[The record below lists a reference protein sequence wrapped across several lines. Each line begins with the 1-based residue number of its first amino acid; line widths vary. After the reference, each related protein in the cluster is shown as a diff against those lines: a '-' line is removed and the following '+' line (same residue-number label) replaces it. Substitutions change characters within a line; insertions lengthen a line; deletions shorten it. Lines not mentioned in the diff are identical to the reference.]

1 MRLLFTVLIVLI
13 ASVGVAL
20 VAARDPGYVL
30 ITRGPWVLETSLGLA
45 LALLVITFAAGYG
58 ALRLAANAWKV
69 PHRLGAWRRQRRT
82 NRARRLTQRGL
93 IQLAEGNWRR
103 AERDLVRVAD
113 DSDAP
118 VINYLSAAR
127 AAQQQDARE
136 RRDHYLSL
144 AHRAMPDA
152 ELAVGLTQA
161 EVRMAQ
167 GQWEQALATL
177 MHLRSIAPRH
187 KHVLA
192 LLRHTYEKLGSWRE
206 LAALTPDLR
215 RNEVFTADDLLGVER
230 LAHARLLD
238 EAGKSG
244 QVARLREAWEAVP
257 RPLHDDTYVA
267 GAFARNLACLGQGPE
282 SEELLRD
289 AIKRQWDPELV
300 RLYGLVRGKDLN
312 QQLATAE
319 GWLKR
324 HEHNALLLL
333 TLGRICL
340 HNRLWGK
347 ARTYLEASLGLEP
360 RAETY
365 RELGVLLSQFK
376 EQERATDC
384 FRKGLELSVGTDACT
399 AFKVED
405 TATARAKA

>member
-1 MRLLFTVLIVLI
+1 MRFLAAVLLVLI

-20 VAARDPGYVL
+20 LAARDPGYVL
-30 ITRGPWVLETSLGLA
+30 ITRGPWVLETSLGFA
-45 LALLVITFAAGYG
+45 LATLVVAFAAGYG
-58 ALRLAANAWKV
+58 ALRLFAHTWGM
-69 PHRLGAWRRQRRT
+69 PRHLGAWRRQRRAM
-82 NRARRLTQRGL
+82 RARRFTQRGL

-103 AERDLVRVAD
+103 AERDLVRAAD

-118 VINYLSAAR
+118 VINYLAAAR

-177 MHLRSIAPRH
+177 VHLRSLAPKH
-187 KHVLA
+187 AHVLE
-192 LLRHTYEKLGSWRE
+192 LLSRTYEKLGSWRE
-206 LAALTPDLR
+206 LAALIPDLR
-215 RNEVFTADDLLGVER
+215 CGEVLPADELLALER

-238 EAGKSG
+238 EAGKTG
-244 QVARLREAWEAVP
+244 QVARLRAAWEAVP
-257 RPLHDDTYVA
+257 RPLHDDAHVA

-300 RLYGLVRGKDLN
+300 RLYGLVRGRDLN

-319 GWLKR
+319 AWLKR
-324 HEHNALLLL
+324 HERNALLLL

-340 HNRLWGK
+340 QNRLWGK
-347 ARTYLEASLGLEP
+347 ARTYLEASLSLEP

-365 RELGVLLSQFK
+365 RELGVLLFQFK
-376 EQERATDC
+376 EQERATEY